1 MDIISKEKKEISWR
15 GLPSNSPNDLNIL
28 QKELSQRLKKVEKK
42 KECLQELLI
51 QNVSFRNLVRENRER
66 GDVLS
71 DYSKNTELEADKIP
85 LPFIVL
91 NTSNEAVIQC
101 EMCEKRTD
109 AMFDFNMPFEIND
122 DNEILKRLK
131 MDKTTVGDLKGMLPP
146 ELMSYCI
153 KHKLLDCMISTDDRD
168 RIDYSAT
175 NYKPQN
181 ISENNNFFPAITA
194 ESLTHQ
200 HQSLE
205 STPAPQNS
213 DFQYNQDIIEQKQ
226 YDRYLPYSELQL
238 QQQSVHSQHNSHD
251 YMHFEPDP
259 VVSNR
264 EYHFPQTSAVSFY
277 SHSSTHDYAKN

>member
-71 DYSKNTELEADKIP
+71 DYSKNTDLEADKIP

-131 MDKTTVGDLKGMLPP
+131 M
-146 ELMSYCI
+146 
-153 KHKLLDCMISTDDRD
+153 
-168 RIDYSAT
+168 
-175 NYKPQN
+175 
-181 ISENNNFFPAITA
+181 
-194 ESLTHQ
+194 
-200 HQSLE
+200 
-205 STPAPQNS
+205 
-213 DFQYNQDIIEQKQ
+213 
-226 YDRYLPYSELQL
+226 
-238 QQQSVHSQHNSHD
+238 
-251 YMHFEPDP
+251 
-259 VVSNR
+259 
-264 EYHFPQTSAVSFY
+264 
-277 SHSSTHDYAKN
+277 